1 MSCPVEYWIWL
12 QRTLGAGFFAD
23 ELIAYFGDARGV
35 YEAGDREWIA
45 SGALTAGNI
54 EKLSTFSPSQSFD
67 AIKKCETNG
76 WHIIPCD
83 SPLYP
88 KRLLRINAYPLVL
101 YVWGDAS
108 VLDSELS
115 IGMVGTRNCSDYG
128 LGVAGALSGDLAK
141 AGFTVVSGGAVGV
154 DRACHEGALNAGGS
168 TIAFLGCGL
177 GYDYL
182 KSNENM
188 RKRISENGAVVS
200 EFLPFT
206 PASRTTFPIRNR
218 LISGMSLGTVVVE
231 AKEKSGS
238 LITARYSADQGRPV
252 FAVPG
257 DVTNSNFFGTNK
269 LIRKGAKAVFSAF
282 DIISEFS
289 YMYPE
294 LEKTLS
300 FDEKITSVPP
310 LNYSDRTD
318 NKLKSKKISKNKDRN
333 DGFTIYDLCA
343 EKEKTGENKTDSSDA
358 VLPDGVTAEAKK
370 VYSYLKS
377 EPVYADFISERSGMQ
392 VRDVLTAL
400 TELELYGVCFAH
412 AGGRYSK

>member
-23 ELIAYFGDARGV
+23 ELIAHFDDARGV
-35 YEAGDREWIA
+35 YEAGDSEWIA
-45 SGALTAGNI
+45 SGTLTARSI
-54 EKLSTFSPSQSFD
+54 EKLSSFSPSQSFD
-67 AIKKCETNG
+67 VIKKCEKNG

-88 KRLLRINAYPLVL
+88 KRLLQINAYPLVL

-128 LGVAGALSGDLAK
+128 LGVAGALAGDLAK

-154 DRACHEGALNAGGS
+154 DRACHEGAMNAGGK

-182 KSNENM
+182 RSNENM
-188 RKRISENGAVVS
+188 RKRISENGAVAS

-218 LISGMSLGTVVVE
+218 MISGMSLGTVVIE

-238 LITARYSADQGRPV
+238 LITARYSSEQGRPV

-294 LEKTLS
+294 LENTSS

-310 LNYSDRTD
+310 IAHSDSIPKTLKSKNSTEKKDRTD
-318 NKLKSKKISKNKDRN
+318 GL
-333 DGFTIYDLCA
+333 TIYDLCA
-343 EKEKTGENKTDSSDA
+343 EKENSGENKKNSFA
-358 VLPDGVTAEAKK
+358 PVLPEGVTAEAKK

-377 EPVYADFISERSGMQ
+377 EPVYADIISEQSGMQ

-400 TELELYGVCFAH
+400 TELELYGMCVVH